1 MMPETALNIGG
12 REYRVACNPGE
23 EEQLQQ
29 AAALL
34 DTEAQSLLKAL
45 GRVPETRMLLM
56 SGLMLADRTTEI
68 AIQAQA
74 LQKEA
79 QSLKSRLRE
88 AEDRVATLS
97 SQASAAG
104 NGADTAE
111 IEEARRTA
119 EAAIATLEAA
129 TLRVERMAAERRA

>member
-1 MMPETALNIGG
+1 MPEISLHIGG
-12 REYRVACNPGE
+12 REYRVACNSGE

-34 DTEAQSLLKAL
+34 DTEAQTLLKAL

-68 AIQAQA
+68 AIQAQSAQKDLEA
-74 LQKEA
+74 LKA
-79 QSLKSRLRE
+79 RLRA

-97 SQASAAG
+97 AQVSAAG
-104 NGADTAE
+104 DGEGPAE
-111 IEEARRTA
+111 MEKARKTA

-129 TLRVERMAAERRA
+129 TRRVEQLAAERQA